1 MTLQSRY
8 RRSNVAHKQLVR
20 TSLKILF
27 FTFKFQELLLRMSQG
42 KEEYLTIIR
51 RRRSEYLVNK
61 PLPAAGISA
70 DNVRG

>member
-1 MTLQSRY
+1 MNNPQPMTHQADGL
-8 RRSNVAHKQLVR
+8 
-20 TSLKILF
+20 SLEF
-27 FTFKFQELLLRMSQG
+27 SMC
-42 KEEYLTIIR
+42 YLTIIR